1 MEEINKVKEIIDN
14 RLFNNPRGQLDART
28 WLIHWCLF
36 PFFNYNEAKDTLI
49 DMFFSP
55 AYINTI
61 QTLCPW
67 ILRYLTAA
75 VITSRKRSKNSNTH
89 QKHLK
94 DLIKIIKQEGHEYSD
109 PLTDFVRALYMEFDF
124 EEAQKQLSAAE
135 QILKEDFFLTSSTE
149 DFVDAARHLISESYC
164 KIHQRIDIR

>member
-1 MEEINKVKEIIDN
+1 MEEVNKLKEAIDT
-14 RLFNNPRGQLDART
+14 RLFNNARAQLDHRT

-36 PFFNYNEAKDTLI
+36 PFFNHNEAKDILI

-61 QTLCPW
+61 QVSCPW

-94 DLIKIIKQEGHEYSD
+94 ELIRIIKQERYQYSD
-109 PLTDFVRALYMEFDF
+109 PLTEFVCALYSEFDF
-124 EEAQKQLSAAE
+124 EAAQKQLSAAE
-135 QILKEDFFLTSSTE
+135 QILKDDFFLTSSTE
-149 DFVDAARHLISESYC
+149 DFVDAARHLITESYC
-164 KIHQRIDIR
+164 KIHSRIGFR

>member
-1 MEEINKVKEIIDN
+1 MEEVNKVKEIIDT
-14 RLFNNPRGQLDART
+14 RQFNNPRGQLDSRT
-28 WLIHWCLF
+28 WLLHWCLF
-36 PFFNYNEAKDTLI
+36 PFFNHNEAKDTLI

-55 AYINTI
+55 NYINTI
-61 QTLCPW
+61 QILCPW

-75 VITSRKRSKNSNTH
+75 VITNRKRSKNSNSH

-94 DLIKIIKQEGHEYSD
+94 DLIRIIKQEHQYSD

-124 EEAQKQLSAAE
+124 EDAQKQLSAAE

-149 DFVDAARHLISESYC
+149 DFVDAARQLITESYC
-164 KIHQRIDIR
+164 KIYQRIDMR